1 MTKNPRQ
8 EFPQTDRGEIL
19 HLLKYGRGGEARVL
33 AAQSG
38 ARDCPDGFVPFMDR
52 MIAEHGI
59 SRKNVAVRSGL
70 SQDYVYKLLRG
81 DKHTDERD
89 YILAMC
95 FAIGMD
101 LAQTQRALSS
111 YGMPL
116 LSEGDPR
123 ARVILLALRNRD
135 GMDTLNRMLESA
147 GFPLLRT
154 SPDMPRAPI
163 TDTAPAAPARPEPRA
178 LQALD
183 SFTDARRGCGNA
195 PFDYDYVGR
204 IRVMDETGRVF
215 LAEGVYTPDGA
226 LFTVRRAD
234 LPGGTDAASVPLETY
249 QTIEDTAASAFFPFF
264 LEIDKN
270 TDQKVREVLDRLD
283 DTREYG
289 WRVGSGL
296 DGGGARNYIEL
307 FNDRE
312 PEKREYFQLVEHA
325 DGTCRYTA
333 SHESCFMRIELG
345 PALYPVCFGA
355 RRREPEYFI
364 DTDRN
369 DFSGGQVRYRFL
381 YNWMRLL
388 MHERLLK
395 TGGFLRPDPRAVK
408 EERARV
414 LIEQASRA
422 SLAGS
427 PREALPFL
435 REAAEALEE
444 LGAPEPPH
452 LAAYVCTL
460 DKLAVTLRGLGDP
473 EADGWTQKILALKEA
488 VKAATPADPKA
499 YGGALSALAEAVMD
513 GFRRAMDAG
522 DRKSARTFLE
532 EALDLTERFHAA
544 DGEWE
549 TRFEIRSNLAY
560 LLEQEDTEAALREY
574 RAALALARNHHLD
587 QDKRCALAV
596 AVQYNN
602 LAWVLWNMCQS
613 EEAVI
618 FYGRA
623 IDLLESYLFS
633 GIVDRDT
640 VLKELKHV
648 GAALNGIYARTG
660 RARESEYLKRRLAEN
675 GVIPD

>member
-1 MTKNPRQ
+1 M
-8 EFPQTDRGEIL
+8 
-19 HLLKYGRGGEARVL
+19 
-33 AAQSG
+33 
-38 ARDCPDGFVPFMDR
+38 
-52 MIAEHGI
+52 
-59 SRKNVAVRSGL
+59 
-70 SQDYVYKLLRG
+70 
-81 DKHTDERD
+81 
-89 YILAMC
+89 
-95 FAIGMD
+95 
-101 LAQTQRALSS
+101 
-111 YGMPL
+111 
-116 LSEGDPR
+116 
-123 ARVILLALRNRD
+123 
-135 GMDTLNRMLESA
+135 
-147 GFPLLRT
+147 
-154 SPDMPRAPI
+154 
-163 TDTAPAAPARPEPRA
+163 
-178 LQALD
+178 
-183 SFTDARRGCGNA
+183 
-195 PFDYDYVGR
+195 
-204 IRVMDETGRVF
+204 
-215 LAEGVYTPDGA
+215 
-226 LFTVRRAD
+226 
-234 LPGGTDAASVPLETY
+234 
-249 QTIEDTAASAFFPFF
+249 
-264 LEIDKN
+264 
-270 TDQKVREVLDRLD
+270 
-283 DTREYG
+283 
-289 WRVGSGL
+289 
-296 DGGGARNYIEL
+296 
-307 FNDRE
+307 
-312 PEKREYFQLVEHA
+312 EHA

-364 DTDRN
+364 DTDRH

-395 TGGFLRPDPRAVK
+395 TGG
-408 EERARV
+408 
-414 LIEQASRA
+414 
-422 SLAGS
+422 
-427 PREALPFL
+427 FL

-488 VKAATPADPKA
+488 VKAAAPADPKA

-532 EALDLTERFHAA
+532 EALDLMERFHAA

-549 TRFEIRSNLAY
+549 TQFEVRSNLAY
-560 LLEQEDTEAALREY
+560 LLEQEDTEAALLEY
-574 RAALALARNHHLD
+574 RAALTLARNHHLD

-660 RARESEYLKRRLAEN
+660 RARESEYPKRRLAEN